1 MCACEQ
7 GCSILHACVHAHQM
21 HTHTCI
27 THAHTLSIS
36 LSLSLSH
43 THTHLEGLTS
53 GGTKVLL
60 TILLREVIDAL
71 VGRWINLATGVLE
84 TQHEL
89 IACHAS
95 VPRVSPTATFA
106 ISHSCLPSYLIRL
119 GVLRLVCHSTVERI
133 PHLVVTVLL
142 HVGAVVLQD
151 DNGVARDVDG
161 LHVSHLL
168 HPPNAPA
175 RRQRCCRQHE
185 SATRRRTGSPT
196 CCRGYI
202 KCPESFLMPS
212 GLFLPRLPP

>member
-1 MCACEQ
+1 MNA
-7 GCSILHACVHAHQM
+7 SPL
-21 HTHTCI
+21 
-27 THAHTLSIS
+27 HTLWIVCASNPPICQHSCRHRFLLLFS
-36 LSLSLSH
+36 LSLSLSLSL
-43 THTHLEGLTS
+43 THSLTHLEGLTS

-89 IACHAS
+89 IPCHAS

-106 ISHSCLPSYLIRL
+106 KSHSCLPSYLIRL

-151 DNGVARDVDG
+151 DDRVVRDVDR
-161 LHVSHLL
+161 LHVCHLL
-168 HPPNAPA
+168 LTRHGMHRDAINNVNCQRLKHNA
-175 RRQRCCRQHE
+175 RNRVDRTR
-185 SATRRRTGSPT
+185 ATS
-196 CCRGYI
+196 
-202 KCPESFLMPS
+202 K
-212 GLFLPRLPP
+212 